1 MGLGIGFRCLECR
14 ILGAQIVER
23 DGIGFFCFF
32 AQDLDLWS
40 IVFQAVSREHSNAEK
55 SSQMDESVYLYLWF
69 TTPCRAS
76 TRWMLPA
83 SVRRMLS
90 CALSTVSQT
99 FRQQGRDGIPSCRQ
113 PAGQVE
119 SIQVHLAV

>member
-1 MGLGIGFRCLECR
+1 M
-14 ILGAQIVER
+14 
-23 DGIGFFCFF
+23 
-32 AQDLDLWS
+32 
-40 IVFQAVSREHSNAEK
+40 VFQAVSREHSHAEK
-55 SSQMDESVYLYLWF
+55 SSQMDESVYLYLWL
-69 TTPCRAS
+69 TMPCRVS
-76 TRWMLPA
+76 TRWMLLA

-99 FRQQGRDGIPSCRQ
+99 FRQQDRDGIPSCRQ